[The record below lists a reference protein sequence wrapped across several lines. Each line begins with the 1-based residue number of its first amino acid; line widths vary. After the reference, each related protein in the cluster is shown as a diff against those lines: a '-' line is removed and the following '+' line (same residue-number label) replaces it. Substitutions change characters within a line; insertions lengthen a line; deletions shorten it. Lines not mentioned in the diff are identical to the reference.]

1 MINILLTQEGIKILE
16 KERKRIVEKQNELQI
31 KVQECQD
38 RKEAIDELLEQ
49 EIEDKCSEDINDNES
64 IDEINVKMSFDASRY
79 VNNSKFE
86 KVSDSGEYDNKYT
99 PIEKIKRIYE
109 SIFK

>member
-16 KERKRIVEKQNELQI
+16 KERKRIVEKQNELKI

-49 EIEDKCSEDINDNES
+49 EIEAFIEDCNELTSLYEIVNKQLFVSINLDKYLKE
-64 IDEINVKMSFDASRY
+64 RY
-79 VNNSKFE
+79 
-86 KVSDSGEYDNKYT
+86 KY
-99 PIEKIKRIYE
+99 EE
-109 SIFK
+109 E

>member
-31 KVQECQD
+31 EVQECQD

-49 EIEDKCSEDINDNES
+49 EIEAFIEDCNELTSLYEIVNKQLFVSINLDKYLKE
-64 IDEINVKMSFDASRY
+64 RY
-79 VNNSKFE
+79 
-86 KVSDSGEYDNKYT
+86 KY
-99 PIEKIKRIYE
+99 EE
-109 SIFK
+109 E